1 MTLLGQSRKED
12 QKPTAS
18 IVNPKNKTWVGN
30 WNVRTMFQTGK
41 AGQVSREMKRYKIDI
56 LGIIECRWRGSGK
69 SKLNTGE
76 VIIYSGEE
84 NIHKGGVAIM
94 MSQQA
99 ARCLMEWTPE
109 SSRIIRAR
117 FYSKYRKLTLIHAYS
132 PTNDASIES
141 KDDFYEQLE
150 GTVQKCNRN
159 EILLI
164 TGDLNA
170 KVGKGTPGEREV
182 LGQHGTGDRNENGE
196 WLCEF
201 LEMNGL
207 VITGTIFPHKEI
219 HKATWTSPNGRTKN
233 QIDHT
238 MIAKEYRS
246 SVMDTVVRRG
256 ADVGSDH
263 HYLVET
269 RLKLKLKRNPRE
281 MKGRTRLDR
290 QKLADEEMLIKYNIE
305 VRNRFQ
311 ALTELDEENADHM
324 NNRMRRHVEESSGK
338 EAPKVEVRKYT
349 FRKSQEKNKRRVQ
362 RKRPRS

>member
-1 MTLLGQSRKED
+1 
-12 QKPTAS
+12 
-18 IVNPKNKTWVGN
+18 
-30 WNVRTMFQTGK
+30 
-41 AGQVSREMKRYKIDI
+41 
-56 LGIIECRWRGSGK
+56 
-69 SKLNTGE
+69 
-76 VIIYSGEE
+76 
-84 NIHKGGVAIM
+84 M

-150 GTVQKCNRN
+150 GTVQKCNKN
-159 EILLI
+159 DILLI

-170 KVGKGTPGEREV
+170 KVGKGTPEEREV
-182 LGQHGTGDRNENGE
+182 LGQHGTGDRNKNGKR
-196 WLCEF
+196 LCEF
-201 LEMNGL
+201 CEMNGL

-219 HKATWTSPNGRTKN
+219 HKATWISPNGRTKN
-233 QIDHT
+233 QIDHA

-256 ADVGSDH
+256 ADVGSD

-281 MKGRTRLDR
+281 MKGRTRLDT
-290 QKLADEEMLIKYNIE
+290 QKLADEEMLVKYNIE

-311 ALTELDEENADHM
+311 ALTELEEENADHM
-324 NNRMRRHVEESSGK
+324 NNRME
-338 EAPKVEVRKYT
+338 
-349 FRKSQEKNKRRVQ
+349 NICW
-362 RKRPRS
+362 RS

>member
-18 IVNPKNKTWVGN
+18 IVNPKNKTRIGN
-30 WNVRTMFQTGK
+30 WNVRTMFETGK
-41 AGQVSREMKRYKIDI
+41 AGQVAKEMKRYEIDI
-56 LGIIECRWRGSGK
+56 LGISECRWRGSGK

-76 VIIYSGEE
+76 
-84 NIHKGGVAIM
+84 
-94 MSQQA
+94 A

-159 EILLI
+159 DILLI

-170 KVGKGTPGEREV
+170 KVGKGTPEEREV

-196 WLCEF
+196 RLCEF
-201 LEMNGL
+201 CEMNGL

-219 HKATWTSPNGRTKN
+219 HKATWTSPNGRT
-233 QIDHT
+233 
-238 MIAKEYRS
+238 
-246 SVMDTVVRRG
+246 
-256 ADVGSDH
+256 
-263 HYLVET
+263 
-269 RLKLKLKRNPRE
+269 
-281 MKGRTRLDR
+281 RTR
-290 QKLADEEMLIKYNIE
+290 
-305 VRNRFQ
+305 
-311 ALTELDEENADHM
+311 
-324 NNRMRRHVEESSGK
+324 
-338 EAPKVEVRKYT
+338 
-349 FRKSQEKNKRRVQ
+349 
-362 RKRPRS
+362 